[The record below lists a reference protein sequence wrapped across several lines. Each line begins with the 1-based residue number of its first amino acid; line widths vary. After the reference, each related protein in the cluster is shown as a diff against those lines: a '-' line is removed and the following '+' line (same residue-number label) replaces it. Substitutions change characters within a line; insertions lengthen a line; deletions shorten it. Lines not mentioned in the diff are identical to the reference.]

1 MTSCS
6 GFLSDLSPWLVL
18 GRQFGLPSF
27 VSGSPWSLKSR
38 KEEEH
43 TSHSAGSL
51 TLPQP
56 RGWCCPLSGRVFPL
70 QLKQSR
76 PLPSGMP
83 SGNLVY
89 SPSFGLSLTIKA
101 FSLSNSYNCHLFYFL
116 NHVYLLCMF
125 VLVHTHAPICGGQ
138 EQIPRVGSFL
148 PCGHWG
154 LNRPP
159 GLVASTVSH
168 GAILPA
174 TVSVP
179 CTPGASDFLLHTA
192 CQPTVLYH
200 HAFSQSAFQL
210 PSDASILCLSPGLGS
225 SAPENKSQGSRT

>member
-1 MTSCS
+1 
-6 GFLSDLSPWLVL
+6 
-18 GRQFGLPSF
+18 
-27 VSGSPWSLKSR
+27 
-38 KEEEH
+38 
-43 TSHSAGSL
+43 
-51 TLPQP
+51 
-56 RGWCCPLSGRVFPL
+56 
-70 QLKQSR
+70 
-76 PLPSGMP
+76 MP

-154 LNRPP
+154 LNRSP
-159 GLVASTVSH
+159 GLVASAVSH

-174 TVSVP
+174 TVTVP

-200 HAFSQSAFQL
+200 HAFSQREQSAFQL
-210 PSDASILCLSPGLGS
+210 PSDASIFVSLSRVGLLRPGEQKPRVQNLIHQLTQSSFSQHFLHCGS
-225 SAPENKSQGSRT
+225 LIHQT